1 MSHKLTVMTELMRWT
16 LDSFHGVAPH
26 SVAVIP
32 HGVPDRRP
40 LARRTQGTM
49 HQSIFP
55 GKRVIMTNGLI
66 HGFKGIEYM
75 IAAMPAVSSRSKVT
89 PRVCVE
95 SDGWR
100 VEKRRGL
107 NAAFCALNPLIPAP
121 LAVGAGSPPKTVYLV
136 DGKPHPGRAELL

>member
-1 MSHKLTVMTELMRWT
+1 MTTIHTVSRTYAMEVYHAYVVQLAVMSHKLTVMTELMRWT

-100 VEKRRGL
+100 VEKRRGSSECRVL
-107 NAAFCALNPLIPAP
+107 CN
-121 LAVGAGSPPKTVYLV
+121 
-136 DGKPHPGRAELL
+136 